1 MQGMFAPARLLM
13 CGCKSQLQ
21 CHDIIEHDYTL
32 LLTAAMLSCISRTF
46 LSVCP
51 CSLMSKALRHV
62 QPHLYNVVAWLKMQ
76 IVLLPCP
83 PPPPPPPPPSSP
95 PPPPP
100 PPLPPPP
107 PPVYPPFSHS
117 SPPCGSPP
125 CGSLAHSCSDHV
137 SQSCVSQI
145 VAALRMSCCLR
156 EQ

>member
-83 PPPPPPPPPSSP
+83 PPPPPPPLPPP
-95 PPPPP
+95 PLSCPPPP
-100 PPLPPPP
+100 PPLPLP
-107 PPVYPPFSHS
+107 S
-117 SPPCGSPP
+117 SSTSSSSSC
-125 CGSLAHSCSDHV
+125 CSCSPLLLLLPLVGDWHT
-137 SQSCVSQI
+137 
-145 VAALRMSCCLR
+145 VAVTMSARFVLVRLRQL
-156 EQ
+156 